1 MASVSTVFSLGFRS
15 PENPKKSICR
25 HSTASKTRWRAP
37 ILRRSFTILCE
48 LKPGPSPSNPAGDDF
63 VTRVLKENPSQ
74 VEPRYR
80 VNGKLYNPKE
90 RDGLSKGGE
99 ARRGAFEFIKRK
111 TEKEKSEDVNESVYL
126 SDILREYKG
135 KLYVPEQVFGQEL
148 SEEEEFEKSVK
159 ELPKMSLEDF
169 RKAMEND
176 KVKLLTS
183 KEEASGVSY
192 SGGYRDFI
200 VDLKEIPGVKSLQR
214 TKWSMR
220 LGVGEAQ
227 ALLKEYSGPQYEVE
241 SNMMTSW
248 VGKVTDFPNPVA
260 SSISSRVMV
269 ELGMVTAVIAA
280 SAAVVGGF
288 LASAVFA
295 VTSFAFVTTVYVVWP
310 IVKPFLKL
318 FIGVFVGAIERS
330 WEYIADV
337 LADGGIFSRISDFY
351 TFGGMSSSVEM
362 LKPIL
367 LVVMTMVLLVR
378 FTLSR
383 RPKNFRK
390 WDLWQGIAFS
400 QSKAEARVDGS
411 TGVKFGDVAGIDE
424 AVDEL
429 QELVKYLKNPDLFD
443 KMGIKP
449 PHGVL
454 LEGPPGCGKTLVAKA
469 IAGEAGVPFYQMAG
483 SEFVEVL
490 VGVGSARIRDLFKR
504 AKVNKPSVIF
514 VDEIDALATRRQGIF
529 KENSDQSYNAATQER
544 ETTLNQLLIELDGFD
559 TGKGVIFLGATN
571 RRDLLDPALL
581 RPGRFDRKIRIRPPN
596 AKGRLDILKIH
607 ASKVKMSDSVDLS
620 SYASNLP
627 GWSGAK
633 LAQLVQE
640 AALVAVRKTHSSI
653 LQSDMDDAVDR
664 LTVGPTRI
672 GLELGHEGQCRR
684 ATTEVGV
691 AITSHLLLRY
701 EDAKIERCDRIS
713 IIPRGQTLSQVV
725 FHRLDDESYMF
736 GRRPQLLH
744 RLQVLLGARA
754 AEEVIYGSDTSKASV
769 DYLSDASWLARKI
782 LTIWNLENPMV
793 IHGEPPPWRKRAQF
807 VGPRLDFEGS
817 LYDDYDLVEPPINFN
832 MDDEVAERSEELIS
846 QMYNKT
852 VALLKQNQTALL
864 KTVKVLLNQKEISGE
879 AIDFILDHYP
889 PETRLDSLLQ
899 EQNPGSLPFVP
910 EHLRRESGE
919 FVLVNHSTDAN
930 ESADKKSTRGSF
942 FERSISLVL
951 LLWCFLFLVYCKL
964 GYSHNHGDNYI
975 ADGSLSK
982 VLNSTSSVDS
992 VFPQATG
999 KENNYCLLRKGQLQ
1013 DVYEHVLSNNAL
1025 LICKIVIPEGR
1036 GKHKTLDRVKDKS
1049 LIANGPGVPSQ
1060 LSNATHYRLEPDG
1073 TGYNYASAMKGAKV
1087 VDQNKEAKG
1096 ASNVLGK
1103 DHDKYLRNPC
1113 SVSNKYVVIELAEET
1128 LVDTV
1133 RVANFEH
1140 YSSNLKEFSLSG
1152 SLSYPTD
1159 TWTHAGRFVA
1169 ANAKQVQTFRLQE
1182 PKWLRY
1188 LKLSL
1193 ISHYGSEFYCTLS
1206 VVEVFGIDALEQMV
1220 EDLFVGSETLP
1231 SKPALL
1237 ELNHEEKAADERQD
1251 GEVKSNATDQI
1262 GKETDGQKKK
1272 DVVVK
1277 TINIVGDKKYEVR
1290 EKHNVLKLLM
1300 QKVKLIEM
1308 NLSVVEDSVKGMS
1321 DKETEVSLEM
1331 KRTLTLVERS
1341 KAEIKEITEW
1351 KEKMEKELR
1360 DLELWKTLVVSRVES
1375 LARGNNALRLDV
1387 EKIEREQAN
1396 LESKE
1401 LGVLLISLFL
1411 VFLATIRLLSRRLW
1425 AFLGLSFTDK
1435 MGSLWPDSGWVMILL
1450 SSSIMIFITL
1460 LS

>member
-90 RDGLSKGGE
+90 REGLSKGGE

-318 FIGVFVGAIERS
+318 FIGVFVGGIERS

-514 VDEIDALATRRQGIF
+514 IDEIDALATRRQGIF

-684 ATTEVGV
+684 AATEVGV

-701 EDAKIERCDRIS
+701 ENAKIERCDRIS

-879 AIDFILDHYP
+879 AIDFILDNYP

-910 EHLRRESGE
+910 EHLRRESDE

-930 ESADKKSTRGSF
+930 ES
-942 FERSISLVL
+942 
-951 LLWCFLFLVYCKL
+951 
-964 GYSHNHGDNYI
+964 
-975 ADGSLSK
+975 
-982 VLNSTSSVDS
+982 
-992 VFPQATG
+992 ATG

-1231 SKPALL
+1231 SKPAML
-1237 ELNHEEKAADERQD
+1237 ELSHEEKTADEKQD

-1425 AFLGLSFTDK
+1425 AFLGMSFTDK

>member
-1 MASVSTVFSLGFRS
+1 MSFVDTVFSLGIRF
-15 PENPKKSICR
+15 PENHKKSIWK
-25 HSTASKTRWRAP
+25 HAAASSFAAKTRWRAP
-37 ILRRSFTILCE
+37 ILRRSFTVLCE
-48 LKPGPSPSNPAGDDF
+48 LKPGSSRSGEENNPAGEDF

-80 VNGKLYNPKE
+80 VGDKLYNLKE
-90 RDGLSKGGE
+90 REDLTRAANETGP
-99 ARRGAFEFIKRK
+99 FEFIKRK
-111 TEKEKSEDVNESVYL
+111 LGSKTKMETEKSEIGNESVYL

-135 KLYVPEQVFGQEL
+135 KLYVPEQVFGPEL
-148 SEEEEFEKSVK
+148 SEEEDFEKNVK

-169 RKAMEND
+169 RKAMKND

-183 KEEASGVSY
+183 NEASGVPY
-192 SGGYRDFI
+192 TTGYRDFI

-214 TKWSMR
+214 TKWSMK
-220 LGVGEAQ
+220 LEVGEAQ
-227 ALLKEYSGPQYEVE
+227 ALLKDYTGPQYEIE
-241 SNMMTSW
+241 RHMTSW
-248 VGKVTDFPNPVA
+248 VGKVADFPNPVA

-280 SAAVVGGF
+280 AAAVVGGF

-318 FIGVFVGAIERS
+318 FVGIVVGTIERS
-330 WEYIADV
+330 WDYLVDV
-337 LADGGIFSRISDFY
+337 LADGGIFSRLSDFY
-351 TFGGMSSSVEM
+351 TFGGLSSSLEM

-514 VDEIDALATRRQGIF
+514 IDEIDALATRRQGIF

-672 GLELGHEGQCRR
+672 GLELGHQGQCRR

-691 AITSHLLLRY
+691 AITSHLLMRY
-701 EDAKIERCDRIS
+701 ENAKIERCDRIS

-744 RLQVLLGARA
+744 RLQVLLGGRA

-817 LYDDYDLVEPPINFN
+817 LYDDYDLVEPPVNFN
-832 MDDEVAERSEELIS
+832 MDDEVAQRSEELVS

-852 VALLKQNQTALL
+852 VSLLTQNQTALL

-879 AIDFILDHYP
+879 AIDYILDHYP
-889 PETRLDSLLQ
+889 PQTPLNSLLQ

-910 EHLRRESGE
+910 EHLRRDSGDL
-919 FVLVNHSTDAN
+919 VLLNHSTD
-930 ESADKKSTRGSF
+930 
-942 FERSISLVL
+942 
-951 LLWCFLFLVYCKL
+951 
-964 GYSHNHGDNYI
+964 
-975 ADGSLSK
+975 
-982 VLNSTSSVDS
+982 
-992 VFPQATG
+992 
-999 KENNYCLLRKGQLQ
+999 
-1013 DVYEHVLSNNAL
+1013 
-1025 LICKIVIPEGR
+1025 
-1036 GKHKTLDRVKDKS
+1036 VK
-1049 LIANGPGVPSQ
+1049 A
-1060 LSNATHYRLEPDG
+1060 
-1073 TGYNYASAMKGAKV
+1073 
-1087 VDQNKEAKG
+1087 
-1096 ASNVLGK
+1096 
-1103 DHDKYLRNPC
+1103 
-1113 SVSNKYVVIELAEET
+1113 
-1128 LVDTV
+1128 
-1133 RVANFEH
+1133 
-1140 YSSNLKEFSLSG
+1140 
-1152 SLSYPTD
+1152 
-1159 TWTHAGRFVA
+1159 
-1169 ANAKQVQTFRLQE
+1169 
-1182 PKWLRY
+1182 
-1188 LKLSL
+1188 
-1193 ISHYGSEFYCTLS
+1193 
-1206 VVEVFGIDALEQMV
+1206 
-1220 EDLFVGSETLP
+1220 
-1231 SKPALL
+1231 PA
-1237 ELNHEEKAADERQD
+1237 
-1251 GEVKSNATDQI
+1251 
-1262 GKETDGQKKK
+1262 
-1272 DVVVK
+1272 
-1277 TINIVGDKKYEVR
+1277 
-1290 EKHNVLKLLM
+1290 
-1300 QKVKLIEM
+1300 
-1308 NLSVVEDSVKGMS
+1308 
-1321 DKETEVSLEM
+1321 
-1331 KRTLTLVERS
+1331 
-1341 KAEIKEITEW
+1341 
-1351 KEKMEKELR
+1351 
-1360 DLELWKTLVVSRVES
+1360 
-1375 LARGNNALRLDV
+1375 
-1387 EKIEREQAN
+1387 
-1396 LESKE
+1396 
-1401 LGVLLISLFL
+1401 
-1411 VFLATIRLLSRRLW
+1411 
-1425 AFLGLSFTDK
+1425 
-1435 MGSLWPDSGWVMILL
+1435 
-1450 SSSIMIFITL
+1450 
-1460 LS
+1460 

>member
-1 MASVSTVFSLGFRS
+1 MSSVDTVFSLGIRF
-15 PENPKKSICR
+15 PENHNKSIWK
-25 HSTASKTRWRAP
+25 HAAASSFAAKPRWRAP
-37 ILRRSFTILCE
+37 ILRRSFTVLCE
-48 LKPGPSPSNPAGDDF
+48 LKSGEANNPAGDDF

-80 VNGKLYNPKE
+80 VGDKLYNLKE
-90 RDGLSKGGE
+90 REDLSKG
-99 ARRGAFEFIKRK
+99 ANANGAFEFIRSKLDSKTK
-111 TEKEKSEDVNESVYL
+111 TEKESSESRNSSGTGNESVYL

-135 KLYVPEQVFGQEL
+135 KLYVPEQVFGPEL
-148 SEEEEFEKSVK
+148 SEEEDFEKYVK
-159 ELPKMSLEDF
+159 ALPKMSLEDF
-169 RKAMEND
+169 RKAMKND

-183 KEEASGVSY
+183 KEASGAPY
-192 SGGYRDFI
+192 TIRYRDFI

-214 TKWSMR
+214 TKWSMK
-220 LGVGEAQ
+220 LEVGEAQ
-227 ALLKEYSGPQYEVE
+227 ALLKEYSGPQYEIE
-241 SNMMTSW
+241 RHMTSW
-248 VGKVTDFPNPVA
+248 VGKVADFPNPVA

-269 ELGMVTAVIAA
+269 ELGMVSAVIAA
-280 SAAVVGGF
+280 AAVVVGGF

-295 VTSFAFVTTVYVVWP
+295 VTSFAFVTVVYVVWP

-318 FIGVFVGAIERS
+318 FLGIFLGAIERS
-330 WEYIADV
+330 WDYLVDV
-337 LADGGIFSRISDFY
+337 LADGGIFTRISDFY
-351 TFGGMSSSVEM
+351 TFGGVSSSLEM

-514 VDEIDALATRRQGIF
+514 IDEIDALATRRQGIF

-691 AITSHLLLRY
+691 ALTSHLLMRY
-701 EDAKIERCDRIS
+701 ENAKIERCDRIS

-744 RLQVLLGARA
+744 RLQVLLGGRA

-817 LYDDYDLVEPPINFN
+817 LYDDYDLVEPPVNFN
-832 MDDEVAERSEELIS
+832 MDDEVAQRSEELIS

-852 VALLKQNQTALL
+852 VSLLTQNQTALL
-864 KTVKVLLNQKEISGE
+864 KTVKVLLKEKEISGE
-879 AIDFILDHYP
+879 ALDFILDHYP
-889 PETRLDSLLQ
+889 PQTPLDSLLQ

-910 EHLRRESGE
+910 EHLRRESGD
-919 FVLVNHSTDAN
+919 FVLLNHS
-930 ESADKKSTRGSF
+930 S
-942 FERSISLVL
+942 
-951 LLWCFLFLVYCKL
+951 
-964 GYSHNHGDNYI
+964 
-975 ADGSLSK
+975 
-982 VLNSTSSVDS
+982 
-992 VFPQATG
+992 
-999 KENNYCLLRKGQLQ
+999 
-1013 DVYEHVLSNNAL
+1013 DVNA
-1025 LICKIVIPEGR
+1025 
-1036 GKHKTLDRVKDKS
+1036 
-1049 LIANGPGVPSQ
+1049 
-1060 LSNATHYRLEPDG
+1060 
-1073 TGYNYASAMKGAKV
+1073 
-1087 VDQNKEAKG
+1087 
-1096 ASNVLGK
+1096 
-1103 DHDKYLRNPC
+1103 
-1113 SVSNKYVVIELAEET
+1113 
-1128 LVDTV
+1128 
-1133 RVANFEH
+1133 
-1140 YSSNLKEFSLSG
+1140 
-1152 SLSYPTD
+1152 
-1159 TWTHAGRFVA
+1159 
-1169 ANAKQVQTFRLQE
+1169 
-1182 PKWLRY
+1182 
-1188 LKLSL
+1188 
-1193 ISHYGSEFYCTLS
+1193 
-1206 VVEVFGIDALEQMV
+1206 
-1220 EDLFVGSETLP
+1220 
-1231 SKPALL
+1231 PA
-1237 ELNHEEKAADERQD
+1237 
-1251 GEVKSNATDQI
+1251 
-1262 GKETDGQKKK
+1262 
-1272 DVVVK
+1272 
-1277 TINIVGDKKYEVR
+1277 
-1290 EKHNVLKLLM
+1290 
-1300 QKVKLIEM
+1300 
-1308 NLSVVEDSVKGMS
+1308 
-1321 DKETEVSLEM
+1321 
-1331 KRTLTLVERS
+1331 
-1341 KAEIKEITEW
+1341 
-1351 KEKMEKELR
+1351 
-1360 DLELWKTLVVSRVES
+1360 
-1375 LARGNNALRLDV
+1375 
-1387 EKIEREQAN
+1387 
-1396 LESKE
+1396 
-1401 LGVLLISLFL
+1401 
-1411 VFLATIRLLSRRLW
+1411 
-1425 AFLGLSFTDK
+1425 
-1435 MGSLWPDSGWVMILL
+1435 
-1450 SSSIMIFITL
+1450 
-1460 LS
+1460 